1 MKIKQVIVIRADL
14 KVRRGKEIAQGCH
27 SSLAF
32 LTRQL
37 QGSNFSSGQY
47 IIHLT
52 DVAKQWIDTD
62 FRKIVVRVDSEAE
75 LLEIESKAKEA
86 GVECHLVTDNGLTE
100 FHGIPTTTCL
110 ALGPDESEK
119 IDAITGHLKLY

>member
-1 MKIKQVIVIRADL
+1 VKIKQVIVIRADL